1 MILQI
6 NELFKSCMGSWMYG
20 NRKYTFRK
28 VVCEVLSFAG
38 NPVQCMLKFT
48 LKTIVYLFSNGVK
61 WYFFI
66 PQILPFKLSIRYIF
80 MFMQSIDW
88 LINLRTKYA

>member
-1 MILQI
+1 
-6 NELFKSCMGSWMYG
+6 MYG

-61 WYFFI
+61 
-66 PQILPFKLSIRYIF
+66 
-80 MFMQSIDW
+80 
-88 LINLRTKYA
+88 